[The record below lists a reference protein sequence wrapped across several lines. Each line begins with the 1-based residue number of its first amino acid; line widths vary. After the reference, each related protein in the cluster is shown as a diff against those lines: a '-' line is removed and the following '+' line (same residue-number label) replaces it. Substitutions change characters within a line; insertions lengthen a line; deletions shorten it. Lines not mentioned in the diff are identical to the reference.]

1 MSWVSENEE
10 KVQKY
15 MNIGV
20 AALIVGVLLWIFAI
34 QPYFE
39 KKDLVSYQPEGSV
52 SKVTYSKSDKN
63 LSINGGDA
71 DLASLV
77 NVGLFEPLKPGDD
90 PTVAKEKL
98 GNPNRFHT
106 EGEEKSEHQNAYR
119 EYEMKGYTLLLSTY
133 LTRYA
138 STAST
143 DYEENIYHALESLPH
158 GFSYHEVLRGDAL
171 QNIPKEVSGDLKSI
185 SVDVSSDNYGPIQ
198 LTLVGDRV
206 EKMRWYENRPQ

>member
-20 AALIVGVLLWIFAI
+20 GVLVVGVLLWIFAI
-34 QPYFE
+34 QPYLE
-39 KKDLVSYQPEGSV
+39 KRDLVSYQPKGSI
-52 SKVTYSKSDKN
+52 SKVSYSKSEKN
-63 LSINGGDA
+63 LSINGGSA
-71 DLASLV
+71 DLASIV
-77 NVGLFEPLKPGDD
+77 NVDLFEPLKPGDD
-90 PTVAKEKL
+90 PNVAREKL
-98 GNPNRFHT
+98 GDPDRFRS
-106 EGEEKSEHQNAYR
+106 EGDEKSEHQNAYR

-138 STAST
+138 STANT

-158 GFSYHEVLRGDAL
+158 GFSYYEVLRGDAL
-171 QNIPKEVSGDLKSI
+171 QNIPEEVSGDLKSI
-185 SVDVSSDNYGPIQ
+185 SVDVSSDSYGSIQ
-198 LTLVGDRV
+198 LMLVGNRV